1 MQEDEG
7 LNVTIAPLKG
17 ERSARKLDN
26 SSWATIDWKEAE
38 KQTSRLQR
46 KISKARKDGDINRAK
61 QLQHLLT
68 VSFYP
73 RAMAVRKVS
82 QDNKGKH
89 TPGVDGVLWT
99 TSEQKYEA
107 VLNLNK
113 GRYRSQPLRRIYI
126 PKKSGKLRPL
136 SIPTMYDR
144 AMQALY
150 AMALDPVQEATAD
163 PNSYGFRIGR
173 CCQDACEEIF
183 KCTSRK
189 NQNPWALDAD
199 IRGCFDNISHQWLLE
214 NVQME
219 KHVSKE
225 FLKAGYIFN
234 GGMFPTVSG
243 TPQGGV
249 ISPIL
254 ANITLNGMEKLVK
267 EKVSKKACLT
277 RYADDLVITAPT
289 RELIEQSKEILTPF
303 LAERGLEFS
312 EEKTKIVHITDGFDF
327 LGWNFRKN
335 KGKMIIKPSNASVKG
350 MKEKLH
356 KTILETGIAM
366 NQDNLIWLLNP
377 IILGWGSYHRT
388 TCAKI
393 AFHDIDHY
401 VVQSLIKWAKKRHPM
416 KGLKWQHD
424 RYWRKSGKRKWTFA
438 TEKNRLFVLADM
450 PIRRHIKVRSFENPY
465 LNPGYFESRKKNT
478 MRLCNNQAAS

>member
-1 MQEDEG
+1 
-7 LNVTIAPLKG
+7 
-17 ERSARKLDN
+17 
-26 SSWATIDWKEAE
+26 
-38 KQTSRLQR
+38 
-46 KISKARKDGDINRAK
+46 
-61 QLQHLLT
+61 
-68 VSFYP
+68 
-73 RAMAVRKVS
+73 
-82 QDNKGKH
+82 
-89 TPGVDGVLWT
+89 
-99 TSEQKYEA
+99 
-107 VLNLNK
+107 
-113 GRYRSQPLRRIYI
+113 
-126 PKKSGKLRPL
+126 
-136 SIPTMYDR
+136 
-144 AMQALY
+144 
-150 AMALDPVQEATAD
+150 MALDPVQEATAD

-189 NQNPWALDAD
+189 NQNPWVLDAD

-234 GGMFPTVSG
+234 GEMFPTVSG

-438 TEKNRLFVLADM
+438 TEKNRLFVLADI